1 MTAIRRILILVSI
14 AALALLAG
22 CGSSSSS
29 PVQAQTLAIALNPPP
44 SSTTVPVGDTTGIQF
59 TAVVSND
66 PGTNGLD
73 WAITCTAVDPDGA
86 PNCGSLNI
94 SNLHT
99 ASGTTVNYLP
109 PSVVSYD
116 SNGQVVGSQTVNI
129 TAFATADHSKNVT
142 TLVNVSS
149 YVSVLNGTYVFQ
161 VQGSDANAFPYQVTG
176 TITLDG
182 NGNITSGKQTFN
194 SVFGFSRTVDSTQ
207 VNPAAGNAN
216 YFAGSTYFIGPDG
229 RGAITLSNLTDD
241 GGNLTSETFS
251 LVVLSS
257 SQAMI
262 AELDSNSSVG
272 TLELQDASAAATLP
286 TGSYAFVANGVD
298 SGGDTVDKNGPIPIA
313 FGGVLNI
320 DSSGNISGTGSLADE
335 EYNKKFIS
343 CPVNTGILGTVSQ
356 PDAFGAVLITV
367 AGQSSCQDSDGLS
380 ATFGLAQMLGY
391 IVDATHIRIIENDN
405 PNGSG
410 GYLTAGLAVGQ
421 GSAAGTF
428 TNASFSGSYVFGVL
442 GANTTSINAPLTPS
456 SVTSVGV
463 VISNGSGSLNGYTD
477 TFLQLIG
484 NGSGPAQISSPFT
497 GTYQTDPT
505 GRTLWSSLSFNKA
518 AFKPEFVAYLTGN
531 ETAPLVLYG
540 EHIAGNLVSV
550 GTGIAYPQAPSPSTL
565 SFGNPETYGVRFT
578 QQNGSET
585 DGTAHMTA
593 TSAGISGS
601 LAGGADDFNGNLLLN
616 YAGTGPFTLGDTFAL
631 PADSFGR
638 ISGTFLNDPTAGAGP
653 YVEYYFV
660 DNDHGFFV
668 ETDALDPVNPTGQ
681 VALGYFAPACDVTS
695 TTSCQQAAQKFAG
708 RVVKRNTSHKTTRK

>member
-1 MTAIRRILILVSI
+1 VTAIPRILILVSL
-14 AALALLAG
+14 AALVLLAG
-22 CGSSSSS
+22 CGSSGST
-29 PVQAQTLAIALNPPP
+29 PVQQKTLAIALNPPP

-66 PGTNGLD
+66 PGANGVD
-73 WAITCTAVDPDGA
+73 WAITCTAVDPDGG

-99 ASGTTVNYLP
+99 ASDAAVNYLP
-109 PSVVSYD
+109 PAVVPYD

-142 TLVNVSS
+142 TTVTVSS
-149 YVSVLNGTYVFQ
+149 YVNVLNGTYVFQ
-161 VQGSDANAFPYQVTG
+161 VQGSDANAYPYQATG
-176 TITLDG
+176 AITLDG
-182 NGNITSGKQTFN
+182 TGNITSGKQTFN

-207 VNPAAGNAN
+207 VNPAADNAN

-229 RGAITLSNLTDD
+229 RGTITLSNLTDD

-272 TLELQDASAAATLP
+272 TLELQDSTAATTLP

-313 FGGVLNI
+313 FGGVLSI
-320 DSSGNISGTGSLADE
+320 DSSGNISGAGSLADE

-356 PDAFGAVLITV
+356 PGAFGTVLITV
-367 AGQSSCQDSDGLS
+367 AGQPSCQDSDGLS
-380 ATFGLAQMLGY
+380 AMFGPAQFLGY
-391 IVDATHIRIIENDN
+391 IVDATHIRIIENDD

-410 GYLTAGLAVGQ
+410 GYLAAGLAVGQ

-428 TNASFSGSYVFGVL
+428 TNASFSGPFVFGVL

-456 SVTSVGV
+456 SLTSVGV
-463 VISNGSGSLNGYTD
+463 VNPNGSGALTGYTD

-484 NGSGPAQISSPFT
+484 NGNGSAQVSSPFT

-518 AFKPEFVAYLTGN
+518 AFKPEYVAYLTGN
-531 ETAPLVLYG
+531 GTAPLVLYG
-540 EHIAGNLVSV
+540 EHFAGNLASV

-565 SFGNPETYGVRFT
+565 SFGNPEAYGVSFT
-578 QQNGSET
+578 QQNGTET

-601 LAGGADDFNGNLLLN
+601 LAGAADDFNGNLLLN
-616 YAGTGPFTLGDTFAL
+616 YAGTGPLTLADTFTL

-638 ISGTFLNDPTAGAGP
+638 ITGTFLNDPTVGAGP
-653 YVEYYFV
+653 YVNYYLA
-660 DNDHGFFV
+660 DNDHGFVV

-695 TTSCQQAAQKFAG
+695 TTSCQQAARKFGG